1 MARRQRWRGGSG
13 GEKYPAMRRR
23 CGGEEEEAAA
33 LLAGRGADFLPV
45 LDLRI
50 HFVGILSSLLAPS
63 EMNAEGGWDRIRAQV
78 TFFNEVPC
86 PPARIACASRSAG
99 GLSLHDRGG

>member
-13 GEKYPAMRRR
+13 GEEYPAMRRR

-45 LDLRI
+45 LD
-50 HFVGILSSLLAPS
+50 
-63 EMNAEGGWDRIRAQV
+63 NGGGF
-78 TFFNEVPC
+78 T
-86 PPARIACASRSAG
+86 
-99 GLSLHDRGG
+99 